1 MWVTNDKWVSLSVN
15 AGEIVHMQ
23 ISYITFST
31 DFRCHK
37 QSCKNDKRLC
47 KTLRLTHRESLF

>member
-15 AGEIVHMQ
+15 AGEIVLMQ

-31 DFRCHK
+31 DFCCHK
-37 QSCKNDKRLC
+37 QS
-47 KTLRLTHRESLF
+47 